1 MVWYSGLNEE
11 TVMKS
16 IKYNKTNIKK
26 SPVAKNATSQK
37 SIQIYS
43 ISDTVNVY
51 LSDCSLKNNEYFGF
65 DLFDYETHETFD
77 TYMDRDKLRG
87 LAVFILNYLEN
98 N

>member
-1 MVWYSGLNEE
+1 MKVKSHNNQKNQKELGSRP
-11 TVMKS
+11 TV
-16 IKYNKTNIKK
+16 
-26 SPVAKNATSQK
+26 VAKNATSQK

-51 LSDCSLKNNEYFGF
+51 LSNCSLKNNEYFGF

-87 LAVFILNYLEN
+87 LAVFILKYLEQN
-98 N
+98 

>member
-1 MVWYSGLNEE
+1 MG
-11 TVMKS
+11 MKS
-16 IKYNKTNIKK
+16 NKNNKSSIKLGSHPTV
-26 SPVAKNATSQK
+26 VAKNATSQK

-43 ISDTVNVY
+43 ISDTVNAY
-51 LSDCSLKNNEYFGF
+51 LSNCSLKNNEYFGF